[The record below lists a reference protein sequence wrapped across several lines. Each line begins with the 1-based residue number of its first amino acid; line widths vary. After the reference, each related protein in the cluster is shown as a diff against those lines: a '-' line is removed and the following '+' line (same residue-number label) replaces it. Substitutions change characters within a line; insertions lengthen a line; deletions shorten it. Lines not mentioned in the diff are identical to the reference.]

1 MVENTLHN
9 WAPPFPAH
17 LQDSAAH
24 QNQNNRPACTSEPSG
39 KLRTQ
44 GEAESERQT
53 KSLSYKTLAGRRK
66 SSFCSFSRPADR
78 ISFPSPCLSPFFP
91 LIFAS
96 TCIATSPAPS

>member
-9 WAPPFPAH
+9 WAPPFPAR
-17 LQDSAAH
+17 LQDSAVH
-24 QNQNNRPACTSEPSG
+24 HNQNNLPACMSEPTG

-44 GEAESERQT
+44 GEAENERQT

-66 SSFCSFSRPADR
+66 SSFCGFSRTADR

-91 LIFAS
+91 LLFAS
-96 TCIATSPAPS
+96 TCISTSPASS